1 MTRLYAIV
9 EAGETGVSGVLAGEA
24 LRRAAKRRDQ
34 PLEIELRSAQGVIN
48 PVTPG
53 ADEALLFVAPEGAS
67 DPSIEA
73 RASSP
78 DHRGGAGRSRCG
90 ARFGAESAC

>member
-9 EAGETGVSGVLAGEA
+9 EAGETGVSGVLAGGFA
-24 LRRAAKRRDQ
+24 PRSQ
-34 PLEIELRSAQGVIN
+34 TTRSAAGDRIAQCAGVIN